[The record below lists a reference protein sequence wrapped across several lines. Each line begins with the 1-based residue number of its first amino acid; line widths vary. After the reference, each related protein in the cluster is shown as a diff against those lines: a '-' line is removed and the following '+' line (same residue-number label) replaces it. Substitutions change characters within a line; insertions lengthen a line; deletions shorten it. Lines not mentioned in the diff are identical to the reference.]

1 MFIVTEEASRY
12 YKNEWWNFEGAF
24 KGLSLSTVLK
34 DEMQIFMWKLS
45 NRKLEFFWMVP
56 IGDCMGHFRWK
67 AMLLNRVRP
76 TRIERA
82 ELITILDN
90 TFHGTP
96 LDMIEMFRKK
106 RAQQKKKSRNKC
118 KKWKNT
124 QKNYWRT
131 KEKTIPVHTN
141 MSNNTFILAM
151 SRQLEAFSHRS

>member
-1 MFIVTEEASRY
+1 
-12 YKNEWWNFEGAF
+12 
-24 KGLSLSTVLK
+24 
-34 DEMQIFMWKLS
+34 MQIFMWKLS

-96 LDMIEMFRKK
+96 MDMIEMFRKK
-106 RAQQKKKSRNKC
+106 RAQQKKKAGTNA
-118 KKWKNT
+118 KNGRT
-124 QKNYWRT
+124 HKKNY
-131 KEKTIPVHTN
+131 
-141 MSNNTFILAM
+141 
-151 SRQLEAFSHRS
+151 

>member
-1 MFIVTEEASRY
+1 
-12 YKNEWWNFEGAF
+12 
-24 KGLSLSTVLK
+24 
-34 DEMQIFMWKLS
+34 
-45 NRKLEFFWMVP
+45 
-56 IGDCMGHFRWK
+56 MGHFRWK

-96 LDMIEMFRKK
+96 MDMIEMFRKK

-124 QKNYWRT
+124 QKELLKN
-131 KEKTIPVHTN
+131 KGKD
-141 MSNNTFILAM
+141 NTC
-151 SRQLEAFSHRS
+151 SHQHVK